1 MGFGDDVITTA
12 LARRAF
18 QQIGKKV
25 RPGNGAEVEWSA
37 VFDHS
42 PYLDKSS
49 GPWLKCSTGHRPYID
64 YAKCEQGRFAWNY
77 GFKVEP
83 GHIELTADERK
94 AYPQRDF
101 VMIEPNTKRALG
113 NNNKDW
119 GFEKWQEVVRV
130 MPHVCFLQ
138 AVGNGKQFVALQG
151 VEAVDTKSF
160 RDACALLS
168 HASLFVGTDGGLHH
182 AAAALGVRAVVVW
195 GGFAPPSILGY
206 DMHTNLCKARDW
218 CGMLTNCMHCR
229 QAMDSISIDEVVSAI
244 DHALDSVKRAAA

>member
-12 LARRAF
+12 LAKRAF

-25 RPGNGAEVEWSA
+25 RPGNGVEVEWSA

-130 MPHVCFLQ
+130 MPHVRFLQ

-218 CGMLTNCMHCR
+218 CGSLTNCMHCR

>member
-12 LARRAF
+12 LAKRAF

-25 RPGNGAEVEWSA
+25 RPGNGVEVEWSA

-119 GFEKWQEVVRV
+119 GFEKWQKVVRV
-130 MPHVCFLQ
+130 MPHVRFLQ

-195 GGFAPPSILGY
+195 GGL
-206 DMHTNLCKARDW
+206 L
-218 CGMLTNCMHCR
+218 
-229 QAMDSISIDEVVSAI
+229 
-244 DHALDSVKRAAA
+244 